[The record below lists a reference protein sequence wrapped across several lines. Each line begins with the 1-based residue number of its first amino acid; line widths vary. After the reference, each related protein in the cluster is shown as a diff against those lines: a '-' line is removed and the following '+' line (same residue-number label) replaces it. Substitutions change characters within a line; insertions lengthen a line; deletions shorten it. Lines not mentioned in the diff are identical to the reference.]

1 MFKIKISF
9 IIVAFCIALSGC
21 GTTGDKQQTGKQNDS
36 TIPVSIAG
44 DKLYI
49 ADGYMDKLAELGLT
63 EVAAKPY
70 FHSPFI
76 TIAKD
81 KSGKEY
87 AVLFYKEGKVDKR
100 ELPVTYEEI
109 INIFEHRNYPVTKSI
124 LTENVHLFEIN
135 RDLFWCLNGDNNSV
149 YLNVLG
155 HEADPFSKPN

>member
-9 IIVAFCIALSGC
+9 IIAAFCIALSGC
-21 GTTGDKQQTGKQNDS
+21 GTAGDKQQTGKQNDS

-49 ADGYMDKLAELGLT
+49 ADGYMGKLAEMGLT
-63 EVAAKPY
+63 EVAAMPY

-76 TIAKD
+76 TIAKND
-81 KSGKEY
+81 SRKEC
-87 AVLFYKEGKVDKR
+87 AIIFYEDGKVDKR

-109 INIFEHRNYPVTKSI
+109 INIFEHRSYPITKSI
-124 LTENVHLFEIN
+124 LTENVHLFVIN
-135 RDLFWCLNGDNNSV
+135 GDLFWCLTGDNNSV